1 MSDSLPVSVALLV
14 AIGGGVAIAM
24 QSSLINAF
32 GSVVGP
38 VRTAFFIHVGGTVVG
53 AVMLGL
59 LALRGEGVPL
69 PPNITRLSWVF
80 LASGLMGMVT
90 LPAIAVSFPRTGLVA
105 GQLALI
111 GGQTIIAL
119 VVDSYGLA
127 GSDPIP
133 LSWRRVVGL
142 LLLFAATYLIVPQA
156 NA

>member
-1 MSDSLPVSVALLV
+1 MSTSTPVFVALLI
-14 AIGGGVAIAM
+14 AIGGGVAISV

-32 GSVVGP
+32 GGVFGP
-38 VRTAFFIHVGGTVVG
+38 VRTAFFIHAGGTVVG

-59 LALRGEGVPL
+59 LALRSDGAPL
-69 PPNITRLSWVF
+69 PANAIRLSWVF
-80 LASGLMGMVT
+80 LTAGLMGMVT
-90 LPAIAVSFPRTGLVA
+90 LPAIALSFPRTGLVA

-133 LSWRRVVGL
+133 LSWRRVIGL
-142 LLLFAATYLIVPQA
+142 LLLFAATYLIVPQT
-156 NA
+156 NG

>member
-1 MSDSLPVSVALLV
+1 MSTSTPVFVALLIAV
-14 AIGGGVAIAM
+14 SGGVAIAM

-59 LALRGEGVPL
+59 LALRGDGPPL
-69 PPNITRLSWVF
+69 PANITRLSWVF
-80 LASGLMGMVT
+80 LTAGLMGMLT

-111 GGQTIIAL
+111 GGQTLIAL
-119 VVDSYGLA
+119 VVDGYGLA

-142 LLLFAATYLIVPQA
+142 LLLFAATYLILPQT
-156 NA
+156 N